1 MYKTKDKNWERN
13 SQRME
18 ISMLELTLSILYRLN
33 AEIVTDF
40 NEDEDNEETQKILFS
55 IKNTYEYINNKLKSK
70 TWHEEEETET
80 ATEDVKDA
88 QEYHAKKQD

>member
-1 MYKTKDKNWERN
+1 MYKTEDKNWQKN

-33 AEIVTDF
+33 AEVVHDF